1 MEIRLK
7 KSEVVEL
14 IQILIEKDQS
24 DPQIYEVIYQLT
36 DVIWQALMVQGLNF
50 DESRKSIYLVL
61 REAIYQY
68 YEEDDSC
75 KKQIDNKEE
84 EIEELKWEYKN
95 EPYKEFKKEIEEDLI
110 KTKEE
115 LSALR
120 KKQREARQ
128 LNAQQLMGSLV
139 IEGRTTVVE

>member
-14 IQILIEKDQS
+14 IQILIEKDQYN
-24 DPQIYEVIYQLT
+24 PQIYEVIYQLT
-36 DVIWQALMVQGLNF
+36 DVIQRALMVQGLNF
-50 DESRKSIYLVL
+50 YESRKSIYLAL

-68 YEEDDSC
+68 YEKDDSY
-75 KKQIDNKEE
+75 KKQIENKEE

-95 EPYKEFKKEIEEDLI
+95 ESYKEFKKEIEEDLI